1 MRRYLTAARSYS
13 LFCSLTLGALGV
25 LGAAGCDPEKA
36 GILDEA
42 ALGEALSRSRL
53 LAQSA
58 KVEPPAAFTPHTASP
73 LDGRPYQFKVP
84 RGYDATKPT
93 PLVVMLHGFTF
104 SGPLEEL
111 YMNLGALA
119 ESRTFLYAYPDGT
132 KDKLGLRF
140 WNATDY
146 CCDLWKSGV
155 DDVAYVTAV
164 IDDMS
169 KKYNVDTK
177 RIFLVG
183 HSNGGFMSHRMA
195 CDLAPRIAG
204 IVSLA
209 GAQWKDAAKCK
220 PSQPVA
226 VLQLHGT
233 ADSIVGYTGSLLY
246 PGASASV
253 ATWANKN
260 GCTGALATGTPIDLD
275 NGIAGSETTVQ
286 AYGGCPSSGAVELWT
301 IQGASHM
308 PAFKATWTAAIY
320 DFLMAHPKP

>member
-1 MRRYLTAARSYS
+1 MRYPLAAALSCCLS
-13 LFCSLTLGALGV
+13 LGSLLAS
-25 LGAAGCDPEKA
+25 GCGLEPA

-42 ALGEALSRSRL
+42 AEGEALSRSRL
-53 LAQSA
+53 LARSA
-58 KVEPPAAFTPHTASP
+58 PAGPRSFTPHTASP
-73 LDGRPYQFKVP
+73 LDGRPYQLKVP
-84 RGYDATKPT
+84 RGYDPSKPT

-177 RIFLVG
+177 RVFLVG

-195 CDLAPRIAG
+195 CELSPRIAG

-209 GAQWKDAAKCK
+209 GAQWKNPAKCT

-233 ADSIVGYTGSLLY
+233 SDAIVGYAGGLGY
-246 PGASASV
+246 PSARDSV
-253 ATWANKN
+253 ATWASKN
-260 GCTGALATGTPIDLD
+260 GCTGSLETGAPLDLD
-275 NGIAGSETTVQ
+275 GGIAGSETTVQ
-286 AYGGCPSSGAVELWT
+286 AYGGCPMSGAVELWS
-301 IQGASHM
+301 IQGGSHM
-308 PAFKATWTAAIY
+308 PGFRPTWTGAIY